1 MNDTVR
7 RICDTWYDMEI
18 IQATGDTIIWN
29 EIQHGGGVYC
39 LCYFNLSVTLDSLEA
54 GSYFVKTYASDAPFP
69 GGDTCYIGS
78 VSFTITEQNSFASF
92 NISDNYQSDC
102 FYVPVG
108 INMPEQSE
116 SRFFTIYPNPATSMI
131 TIVTSILDGN
141 PLFTIFSVNGE
152 KVIEKLLGYIETQID
167 ISTLQPGF
175 YFVQLQNEKMIE
187 VKKMIK
193 E

>member
-1 MNDTVR
+1 
-7 RICDTWYDMEI
+7 
-18 IQATGDTIIWN
+18 
-29 EIQHGGGVYC
+29 
-39 LCYFNLSVTLDSLEA
+39 
-54 GSYFVKTYASDAPFP
+54 
-69 GGDTCYIGS
+69 
-78 VSFTITEQNSFASF
+78 
-92 NISDNYQSDC
+92 
-102 FYVPVG
+102 
-108 INMPEQSE
+108 
-116 SRFFTIYPNPATSMI
+116 MI